1 MRRRSVS
8 LALLAGLAFALVAP
22 WAAQAESNADI
33 RKVDTSAFP
42 NVAVTI
48 SLPGTPSLSTGDVQL
63 IENGQPASV
72 AGVQPL
78 GATSID
84 VVLAIDLSTSM
95 RGEPLSSAVAAAK
108 RFLGGLPDAAR
119 VGLVTFSS
127 KANVAV
133 PLTTDRSKVN
143 AALGRLSKTQNGTAL
158 FDAVDRAVGMFS
170 GAGQHNIVLLANGPN
185 NTGATDRD
193 AAIGAAHRTGA
204 TIFSVGFRGGDTDVQ
219 TMLALADGTGGS
231 YQSAKTA
238 KLSSLY
244 AQLAT
249 QISDQF
255 VVTYQSSA
263 QPGGQIDLKM
273 EAAGNVLSSLVLA
286 PKPHVR
292 GPVQPETHDVRPLL
306 RGSLGM
312 LIAILVT
319 FVALF
324 ILAVLL
330 IGTGARVRRDRAAEQ
345 RMRAIARP
353 QQSDSDD
360 PRAANWIPAPMVEVA
375 ERVADA
381 GGFGANL
388 EANLERSGLAFR
400 AGEFLA
406 ATVFAGLGGMAAGFV
421 LLQNVYLALGC
432 GVAAGSAP
440 WILLSYKLNQRTAKL
455 NLQLP
460 EVLNV
465 LASSLRAGHSF
476 LQALDTA
483 AKDVPEPAAGEFSR
497 TLAEIRLGR
506 SLDEAMNAMGER
518 VGSENFRWAV
528 LAVNIQR
535 EVGGNLA
542 EILDTVANTVRE
554 RETLHREVR
563 VLTTEGR
570 LSMYVLIAL
579 PILFAFY
586 LFSTRREYVSLLYTT
601 RVGLV
606 MLVTACALLG
616 VGFVW
621 FKKIVRID
629 V

>member
-1 MRRRSVS
+1 
-8 LALLAGLAFALVAP
+8 LF
-22 WAAQAESNADI
+22 
-33 RKVDTSAFP
+33 
-42 NVAVTI
+42 
-48 SLPGTPSLSTGDVQL
+48 
-63 IENGQPASV
+63 
-72 AGVQPL
+72 
-78 GATSID
+78 
-84 VVLAIDLSTSM
+84 VLAVMLI
-95 RGEPLSSAVAAAK
+95 
-108 RFLGGLPDAAR
+108 
-119 VGLVTFSS
+119 
-127 KANVAV
+127 
-133 PLTTDRSKVN
+133 
-143 AALGRLSKTQNGTAL
+143 
-158 FDAVDRAVGMFS
+158 
-170 GAGQHNIVLLANGPN
+170 GAG
-185 NTGATDRD
+185 
-193 AAIGAAHRTGA
+193 
-204 TIFSVGFRGGDTDVQ
+204 
-219 TMLALADGTGGS
+219 
-231 YQSAKTA
+231 
-238 KLSSLY
+238 
-244 AQLAT
+244 
-249 QISDQF
+249 
-255 VVTYQSSA
+255 
-263 QPGGQIDLKM
+263 
-273 EAAGNVLSSLVLA
+273 
-286 PKPHVR
+286 
-292 GPVQPETHDVRPLL
+292 
-306 RGSLGM
+306 
-312 LIAILVT
+312 
-319 FVALF
+319 
-324 ILAVLL
+324 
-330 IGTGARVRRDRAAEQ
+330 ARLRRDRAAEQ
-345 RMRAIARP
+345 RMRAVARP
-353 QQSDSDD
+353 QQSETDD
-360 PRAANWIPAPMVEVA
+360 ARAANWIPAPMVEVA

-388 EANLERSGLAFR
+388 EARLERSGLAFR

-406 ATVFAGLGGMAAGFV
+406 ATVFATLGGMAAGFV
-421 LLQNVYLALGC
+421 LLQNLYLALGC
-432 GVAAGSAP
+432 AAVAGSAP
-440 WILLSYKLNQRTAKL
+440 WLVLSYKDRKRTEKL

-616 VGFVW
+616 VGFAW